1 MKIGIISDTH
11 ITNPDTCKVADWIA
25 DAFAGVSMIIH
36 AGDVERPEYLHAL
49 KAIAPVYAVRGN
61 CDMGAFSTPETISVE
76 IGCGLLTAAHRAPV
90 ARRALS
96 PKSRVLVY
104 GHTHISLIHDEGGLL
119 VINPGSPTLPRA
131 GLPASVAV
139 LEINGDEL
147 HAELKVQP

>member
-11 ITNPDTCKVADWIA
+11 ITNPNACDVPDWIIN
-25 DAFAGVSMIIH
+25 AFAGVNMIIH

-61 CDMGAFSTPETISVE
+61 CDMREFSTPETISVE

-90 ARRALS
+90 ARQALS
-96 PKSRVLVY
+96 SQSRVMVY
-104 GHTHISLIHDEGGLL
+104 GHTHISLINDEGGLL

-139 LEINGDEL
+139 LEINGNEL
-147 HAELKVQP
+147 YAELKVQP